1 MIVER
6 ICPVCKKNFVPAAQH
21 VYRDKHR
28 KYLVCSY
35 TCMLESRRSKREGKV
50 KRVML

>member
-6 ICPVCKKNFVPAAQH
+6 TCPVCGKDFIPAAQH

-35 TCMLESRRSKREGKV
+35 SCMLESQRRKGKV
-50 KRVML
+50 RAKKVKL